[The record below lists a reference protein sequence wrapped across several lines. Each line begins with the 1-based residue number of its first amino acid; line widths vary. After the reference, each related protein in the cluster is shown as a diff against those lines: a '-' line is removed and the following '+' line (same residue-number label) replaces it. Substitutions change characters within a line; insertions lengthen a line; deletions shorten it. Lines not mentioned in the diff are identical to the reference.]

1 MPLHVNPVVS
11 EAAHTLAHL
20 FFGGRGRREWGG
32 ATASCS
38 DTSSIHSLLQ
48 LAPPHPAAVFSGPV
62 IYCNVLIGVYL
73 PRQPES
79 ASDEQPGTMVF
90 PGAADPDEKEG
101 GRERKEI
108 TPEPLLFVLPFV
120 HSAPC
125 NFSTHTKI
133 VHCAF
138 GNLQRLP

>member
-1 MPLHVNPVVS
+1 MWK
-11 EAAHTLAHL
+11 AAHTLAHL
-20 FFGGRGRREWGG
+20 FWGVGGDAIVIVFRHLQYTQSAAAGISP
-32 ATASCS
+32 AT
-38 DTSSIHSLLQ
+38 
-48 LAPPHPAAVFSGPV
+48 VFSGPV

-73 PRQPES
+73 ARRPES
-79 ASDEQPGTMVF
+79 ASDEQPGTVVF
-90 PGAADPDEKEG
+90 PGATAPDEKERG
-101 GRERKEI
+101 KEKK

-125 NFSTHTKI
+125 NFSTHAKI